1 MRTPRIVVMGVSGS
15 GKTTIGERIA
25 AEIGV
30 DFIDG
35 DDLHSP
41 ANKAKMGR
49 GEPLT
54 DDDRA
59 PWLKTIGEHLAD
71 SSRGMVIVCSA
82 LRRKYRDLIRS
93 AAPDALFIH
102 LHGPQE
108 VIAARIAKRDHE
120 FMPPS
125 LLDSQY
131 QTLEPLMD
139 DEAHLIVDIEDS
151 PDEMVKNAASYLRSV
166 K

>member
-1 MRTPRIVVMGVSGS
+1 MHTPRIVVMGVSGS

-25 AEIGV
+25 REIGV
-30 DFIDG
+30 NFVDG

-41 ANKAKMGR
+41 ANKQKMGR

-59 PWLKTIGEHLAD
+59 PWLTTIGEKLAN
-71 SSRGMVIVCSA
+71 SPQGLVVVCSA

-93 AAPDALFIH
+93 AAPDTVFIH

-108 VIAARIAKRDHE
+108 VIAARISNRDHE
-120 FMPPS
+120 FMPSS

-131 QTLEPLMD
+131 ETLEPLKD
-139 DEAHLIVDIEDS
+139 DEAHLVLDIEDS
-151 PDEMVKNAASYLRSV
+151 PDEMVKKATDYLSSV
-166 K
+166 R